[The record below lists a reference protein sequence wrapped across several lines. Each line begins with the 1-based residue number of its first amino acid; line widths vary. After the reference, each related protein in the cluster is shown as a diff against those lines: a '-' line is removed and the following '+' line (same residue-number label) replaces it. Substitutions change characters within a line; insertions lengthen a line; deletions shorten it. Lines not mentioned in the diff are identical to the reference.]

1 MGLSSLTYTP
11 PIRRAQRAPKLDYEL
26 LEAAAEL
33 AQQGQAQ
40 ASVQKVY
47 EHLFP
52 TTPIPDLT
60 AETFRF
66 TQGSSRVT
74 SKIEGDSLK
83 ISVPL
88 VKLPNGGAAIA
99 ALRYV
104 LTKIAGSGQLHQ
116 PRLRGDDIHLEFHDK
131 LSRLHPAKVVEAL
144 RRMPATADGHDD
156 WLIGQF
162 SAVPLERESV
172 LGLTD
177 EEVTRAETIWRLHW
191 QEVDELLKES
201 QRKRS
206 VFFLNELT
214 AYAVYRLQTALPL
227 CGFLNARINEA
238 AGTFNNSDED
248 PLKRETALAKCVKDM
263 SAVSPA
269 ELKQS
274 LGHVEYA
281 LSPLTEGTPQVLS
294 GYFGEVQ
301 YMETIDKL
309 RSSGKPLDGALAL
322 ACTFNYLLARFSWP
336 DVVRT
341 ELEGGLAIA
350 SEKSWRD
357 AVGLMF
363 DHAREIVAKYGE
375 DAEDDDE
382 PDEDDEEDGD
392 ESDASGDE

>member
-1 MGLSSLTYTP
+1 MTLSSLTYTP
-11 PIRRAQRAPKLDYEL
+11 PIRRRQRSPKLDYEL
-26 LEAAAEL
+26 LETAVEL
-33 AQQGQAQ
+33 AGKGEAK
-40 ASVQKVY
+40 ASVLKVY

-52 TTPIPDLT
+52 TTPIPDLAT
-60 AETFRF
+60 ETFRF

-83 ISVPL
+83 IAVPL

-104 LTKIAGSGQLHQ
+104 LSKVSGSGQLHQ
-116 PRLRGDDIHLEFHDK
+116 PRLIGDDLHLEFHDK

-144 RRMPATADGHDD
+144 RRMPATADAHDD

-162 SAVPLERESV
+162 GALPLERESV
-172 LGLTD
+172 LGLS
-177 EEVTRAETIWRLHW
+177 EEEATRAESIWRLHW

-206 VFFLNELT
+206 LFFLNELT
-214 AYAVYRLQTALPL
+214 AYAVYRLQSALPL
-227 CGFLNARINEA
+227 CGFLNARINESA
-238 AGTFNNSDED
+238 STFNNSDED
-248 PLKRETALAKCVKDM
+248 PLKRENSLAKCIKDM
-263 SAVSPA
+263 SAVTS
-269 ELKQS
+269 EDLRKS

-309 RSSGKPLDGALAL
+309 RKSGSPLDGALAL

-341 ELEGGLAIA
+341 ELEAGLAIA

-357 AVGLMF
+357 AIGLMY
-363 DHAREIVAKYGE
+363 DHAREIAAKYGE
-375 DAEDDDE
+375 DAEGDDE
-382 PDEDDEEDGD
+382 ADEEADATDEAAGD
-392 ESDASGDE
+392 E